1 LQCVA
6 VCCSVLQCVAVCCS
20 VLWFSTYMVCPV
32 AIHMMYPTAN
42 ESLCCSVL
50 QCVAV
55 CCSVLQCV
63 AVCCSVHMMY
73 PTAKEICGISSC
85 ERALHIRGF
94 YLYGT
99 SICESISTA
108 YCKEDVLYF
117 QLWKS
122 PFYMLQPIADRSA
135 QHLEILSKHFRF
147 STRRTRILMGFIIY
161 YLVLIVN
168 PVGRILVCWKRF

>member
-1 LQCVA
+1 MVVSRIWYVQLQCVAVCCSVLQCVAVCCSVWQCVAVFHGFPLIWYVQLQCVA

-117 QLWKS
+117 QL
-122 PFYMLQPIADRSA
+122 
-135 QHLEILSKHFRF
+135 
-147 STRRTRILMGFIIY
+147 
-161 YLVLIVN
+161 
-168 PVGRILVCWKRF
+168 